1 MINIDERITEPLDA
15 WDWDVPLAERAEV
28 IQGIKQLIQD
38 VLEEVKP
45 QRIQVEPNTD
55 VLRAYQ
61 NGANDVVGEM
71 ETNIKDLGL

>member
-1 MINIDERITEPLDA
+1 MIDIDKRISEKMGWWSPDGTDWHPERT
-15 WDWDVPLAERAEV
+15 AEV
-28 IQGIKQLIQD
+28 KQLIRD
-38 VLEEVKP
+38 VLEAVKP